1 MAGRYGFDQFGGF
14 LCISSLILIVI
25 GAWVS
30 PVLYWL
36 GLAAIVYSYFR
47 ILSRNTRKRYSENL
61 KYLSYQNRVTTWFGK
76 QQVRFKQRKDYHYY
90 RCPQCGQQLRVPAGA
105 ARSASPARSAAIS
118 SSKRVDARCSDML
131 RFTVRVWQTPR
142 WTATRLT
149 TAGCAERWA
158 AATDAPDS

>member
-1 MAGRYGFDQFGGF
+1 MKGWFQRFMAGRYGFDQFGGF

-61 KYLSYQNRVTTWFGK
+61 KYLSYQNPR
-76 QQVRFKQRKDYHYY
+76 YHVVW
-90 RCPQCGQQLRVPAGA
+90 QAAGA
-105 ARSASPARSAAIS
+105 VQAAQGLS
-118 SSKRVDARCSDML
+118 L
-131 RFTVRVWQTPR
+131 LPLPPVRP
-142 WTATRLT
+142 
-149 TAGCAERWA
+149 A
-158 AATDAPDS
+158 AARAPWARQDQHHLPEVRPSVHQKELTRDVRICYALP

>member
-1 MAGRYGFDQFGGF
+1 MKGWFQRFMAGRYGFDQFGGF

-90 RCPQCGQQLRVPAGA
+90 RCPPVRPAA
-105 ARSASPARSAAIS
+105 ARAPWARQ
-118 SSKRVDARCSDML
+118 DQHHL
-131 RFTVRVWQTPR
+131 PEVRPSVHQKEL
-142 WTATRLT
+142 TRDVRICYAL
-149 TAGCAERWA
+149 
-158 AATDAPDS
+158 P

>member
-1 MAGRYGFDQFGGF
+1 MKGWFQRFMAGRYGFDQFGGF

-76 QQVRFKQRKDYHYY
+76 QQVRFKQRQGLSLLPLPPV
-90 RCPQCGQQLRVPAGA
+90 RPAA
-105 ARSASPARSAAIS
+105 ARAPRARQ
-118 SSKRVDARCSDML
+118 DQHHL
-131 RFTVRVWQTPR
+131 PEVRPSVHQKEL
-142 WTATRLT
+142 TRDVRICYAL
-149 TAGCAERWA
+149 
-158 AATDAPDS
+158 P